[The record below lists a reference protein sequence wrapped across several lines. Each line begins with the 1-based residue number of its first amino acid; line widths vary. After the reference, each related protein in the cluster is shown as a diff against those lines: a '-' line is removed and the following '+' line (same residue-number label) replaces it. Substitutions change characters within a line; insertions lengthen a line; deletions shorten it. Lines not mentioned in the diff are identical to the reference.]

1 MPRNT
6 ICVSNLREDLH
17 EWIKETAKQKSDQS
31 DGRITM
37 SDLFNEA
44 VTLLKQKYDDE
55 EALEKAKSEGA
66 PWLKEPAHVH

>member
-6 ICVSNLREDLH
+6 ICVSNLNEDLH
-17 EWIKETAKQKSDQS
+17 DWIKKRAKQKSEES

-55 EALEKAKSEGA
+55 EALEKAKESGE
-66 PWLKEPAHVH
+66 PWLKEAAHAN